1 MNFERSNKLKRL
13 QVAGCQYS
21 QSEQNINGN

>member
-1 MNFERSNKLKRL
+1 MNFERSNELKRL

-21 QSEQNINGN
+21 QSKRNIHGN